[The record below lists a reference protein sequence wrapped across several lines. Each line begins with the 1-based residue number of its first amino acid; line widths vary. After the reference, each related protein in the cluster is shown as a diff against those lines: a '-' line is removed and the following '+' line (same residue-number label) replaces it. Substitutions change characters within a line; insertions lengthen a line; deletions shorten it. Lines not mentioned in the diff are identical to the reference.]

1 MKRLACRTARK
12 GAVRLL
18 VVPLL
23 AVALGVMLS
32 GCALPAFAG
41 RGAVLQSPEA
51 DLLVATEAYATALEV
66 LADCRRAGLIDAEQA
81 AEIEQWRIVAAQAL
95 DAWREALE
103 TGEEPY
109 DAVAAFNHAVRA
121 LWRAQLQAEG
131 RGGDGAG

>member
-1 MKRLACRTARK
+1 MRRTRP
-12 GAVRLL
+12 VRFL

-23 AVALGVMLS
+23 AAALAVMLS
-32 GCALPAFAG
+32 GCALVQS

-51 DLLVATEAYATALEV
+51 DLLVATDAYATTLEV